1 MSRIVA
7 GVGIATR
14 GQIQRSAPAGSPAG
28 AVAGQSTAELAIL
41 LPVLMILT
49 LTVVQVGLV
58 ARDVVVVHHAAREAA
73 RAAAIEPDVEEA
85 VTGAERASPALD
97 PSRLAVS
104 LRGGRSTGDLLTV
117 EVDYRAA
124 TDVPVVGSLIGDIG
138 LSAEAV
144 VRVE

>member
-1 MSRIVA
+1 MSPIVA
-7 GVGIATR
+7 GIGIATA
-14 GQIQRSAPAGSPAG
+14 GQFQGSAPVDSPAG

-73 RAAAIEPDVEEA
+73 RAVAIEPVVEEA
-85 VTGAERASPALD
+85 VAGAERASSALD
-97 PSRLAVS
+97 PDRLAVG

-117 EVDYRAA
+117 EVDYRAP

-138 LSAEAV
+138 VSAKAV